1 MKLKNLFILLL
12 IFKFRRFFI
21 LLAAAGA
28 GALIHYIRYPDG
40 IPINR
45 DPYAPEQQAEESQQ
59 PQSGGGDVY
68 SSVAGKGSLYETLQ
82 NAREGAKTGKEYT
95 GRDYGSSIVAT
106 KKPSQQQYNNNYGG
120 TNFSGGIGKVGS
132 ANSGP
137 YAGSYGNP
145 YAKEQGSSDDLAL
158 LQAAAKGDK
167 ANVDRRL
174 SAGAKI
180 DSRDSERRTP
190 LMYAS
195 ANGFEEIIDRLIAA
209 GANPNFK
216 DRAGNN
222 AYDYAAGRGL
232 VETVQYLLD
241 RTRAKDDRHYIE
253 YAQTIRAVYAGDP
266 SILPAGNGKLAS
278 VNRINPDG
286 QAPLHIA
293 AGNGSID
300 LIKVLVKRGAEVNL
314 ANKDE
319 QTPLH
324 WAAWNNQPN
333 TAEAL
338 LQEGACVF
346 QGEAAGNNALM
357 LAAQSGSKS
366 VAEVLLKYGAE
377 KDIANKDGKTAA
389 MQAEDR
395 GFKDLSNILK

>member
-1 MKLKNLFILLL
+1 MKLKNLFIILL
-12 IFKFRRFFI
+12 ILKFRKFFI
-21 LLAAAGA
+21 LLVAAGS
-28 GALIHYIRYPDG
+28 GALIHYIRYPEG
-40 IPINR
+40 IPTNQ
-45 DPYAPEQQAEESQQ
+45 DPYASEQEIQEVQQSQ
-59 PQSGGGDVY
+59 SNEGDVY

-95 GRDYGSSIVAT
+95 GRDFGPVTT
-106 KKPSQQQYNNNYGG
+106 KKTPTQSQYQDYNNSSQ
-120 TNFSGGIGKVGS
+120 SGGIGKVGS
-132 ANSGP
+132 AGSRSPSGN
-137 YAGSYGNP
+137 YGSNP
-145 YAKEQGSSDDLAL
+145 YAKEQSSSDDVAL

-167 ANVDRRL
+167 VNVDRRL

-180 DSRDSERRTP
+180 DSRDNERRTP

-195 ANGFEEIIDRLIAA
+195 ANGFEEIIDRLVAA

-241 RTRAKDDRHYIE
+241 RNRAKDDRHYIE
-253 YAQTIRAVYAGDP
+253 FAQTIRAVYAGDT
-266 SILPAGNGKLAS
+266 SLLPAGSGKLTS
-278 VNRINPDG
+278 VNRLNPDG

-293 AGNGSID
+293 AGNGSIE
-300 LIKVLVKRGAEVNL
+300 LINALIKRGAEVNL

-324 WAAWNNQPN
+324 WAAWNNQPES
-333 TAEAL
+333 AEAL
-338 LQEGACVF
+338 LVEGACVF

-377 KDIANKDGKTAA
+377 KGIANKQGKTAA

-395 GFKDLSNILK
+395 GFRDLSTILK

>member
-1 MKLKNLFILLL
+1 MKLKNLFIILLL
-12 IFKFRRFFI
+12 FKFRKFFI

-28 GALIHYIRYPDG
+28 GAIIHYIRYPDG
-40 IPINR
+40 IPLNR
-45 DPYAPEQQAEESQQ
+45 DPYGQEQQAQEAQQ
-59 PQSGGGDVY
+59 PQGSERDVY

-82 NAREGAKTGKEYT
+82 NAREGSKSGKEYT
-95 GRDYGSSIVAT
+95 GRDYGESVMSNRKAVQ
-106 KKPSQQQYNNNYGG
+106 PQYNGYAGG
-120 TNFSGGIGKVGS
+120 TSSGGGIGKVGS
-132 ANSGP
+132 PNSTSS
-137 YAGSYGNP
+137 AGNYGNP
-145 YAKEQGSSDDLAL
+145 YAKDQTTSDDIQL

-167 ANVDRRL
+167 LNVDRRL

-195 ANGFEEIIDRLIAA
+195 ANGFEEIIDRLVAA

-232 VETVQYLLD
+232 VETVQYLLE

-266 SILPAGNGKLAS
+266 ALLPAGSGKLAS
-278 VNRINPDG
+278 VNRINTDG

-293 AGNGSID
+293 AGNGSIE
-300 LIKVLVKRGAEVNL
+300 LIKALIKRGAEVNL

-324 WAAWNNQPN
+324 WAAWNNQPDS
-333 TAEAL
+333 AEAL

-377 KDIANKDGKTAA
+377 KDIPNKEGKTAA

-395 GFKDLSNILK
+395 GFKDISAILK